1 MTTKDPSTSDITRT
15 ILAVLFI
22 AILITVSFW
31 ILRTFL
37 TSIVWAMIIVVATWP
52 ILLKLQAVFWGRRG
66 FAVAVMTA
74 LLLMVIVAP
83 MIFGIIAIA
92 GKADEIASRIKTLSA
107 FTLPPPP
114 EWVNNIPLAGRDL
127 AERWQEYAALSHEEL
142 YAQITPYAQTALR
155 WFVAQAGSIAA
166 MILQFLLTVII
177 AAVMYSKGEEAAA
190 GVRNFARRLAGKRGE
205 ETAVLAAK
213 ACRGV
218 ALGIVVTAMFQ
229 SGLGGIGLVV
239 AGVPAALVLTV
250 IMFMLC
256 LAQVGPL
263 LVLIPSVIWL
273 YWSGQPL
280 WGTVLLILSIVAVTL
295 DNVLRPLLI
304 KKGADLPLLLIFAG
318 VIGGL
323 IAFGVIG
330 LFIGPVVLAV
340 TLTLLQAWVS
350 EAGQQKEAVASDGK
364 GSESDMVE
372 GDN

>member
-1 MTTKDPSTSDITRT
+1 MTTKDPITSDITRT

-22 AILITVSFW
+22 AILITVSLW
-31 ILRTFL
+31 ILRPFL

-66 FAVAVMTA
+66 FAVTVMTA
-74 LLLMVIVAP
+74 LLLMVIVVPLIVA
-83 MIFGIIAIA
+83 IIAIA
-92 GKADEIASRIKTLSA
+92 GNADEIAARIKTLSA
-107 FTLPPPP
+107 FTILPPP
-114 EWVNNIPLAGRDL
+114 EWVSSIPLAGSKL
-127 AERWQEYAALSHEEL
+127 AEQWQQYASLSHEEL
-142 YAQITPYAQTALR
+142 AGQITPYAQTALR
-155 WFVAQAGSIAA
+155 WFVAQAGSIVV

-177 AAVMYSKGEEAAA
+177 SAVMYSKGEEAAA
-190 GVRNFARRLAGKRGE
+190 GVRSFARRLAGERGE

-218 ALGIVVTAMFQ
+218 AIGIVITAIAQ
-229 SGLGGIGLVV
+229 SGLGGIGLLVT
-239 AGVPAALVLTV
+239 GVPAALVLTA

-256 LAQVGPL
+256 LAQIGPL
-263 LVLIPSVIWL
+263 LVLLPSVVWL

-280 WGTVLLILSIVAVTL
+280 SATVLLILSIVAVTM
-295 DNVLRPLLI
+295 DNFLRPLLI
-304 KKGADLPLLLIFAG
+304 KKGADIPLLLIFAG

-350 EAGQQKEAVASDGK
+350 DAGQQETCASDEK
-364 GSESDMVE
+364 
-372 GDN
+372 

>member
-1 MTTKDPSTSDITRT
+1 MITKDPITSDITRT
-15 ILAVLFI
+15 ILAILFI

-31 ILRTFL
+31 ILRPFL

-66 FAVAVMTA
+66 VAVAVMTA
-74 LLLMVIVAP
+74 VLLMVIVVP

-92 GKADEIASRIKTLSA
+92 GKADEIVSRMQTLSV
-107 FTLPPPP
+107 FTVPPPP
-114 EWVNNIPLAGRDL
+114 EWVSNIPLAGRNL

-142 YAQITPYAQTALR
+142 SAQITPYAQTALR
-155 WFVAQAGSIAA
+155 WFVSHAGSMAA
-166 MILQFLLTVII
+166 MIVQFLLTVII
-177 AAVMYSKGEEAAA
+177 AAVMYSKGEAATA
-190 GVRNFARRLAGKRGE
+190 GVRNFAGRLAGKRGE
-205 ETAVLAAK
+205 DTVILAAK

-218 ALGIVVTAMFQ
+218 ALGIVVTAIFQ
-229 SGLGGIGLVV
+229 SVLGGIGLVV
-239 AGVPAALVLTV
+239 TGVPAAPVLTV

-263 LVLIPSVIWL
+263 LVLLPSVTWL

-280 WGTVLLILSIVAVTL
+280 GGTVLLVLSIVAVTM
-295 DNVLRPLLI
+295 DNFLRPLLI
-304 KKGADLPLLLIFAG
+304 RKGVDLPLLLIFAG

-350 EAGQQKEAVASDGK
+350 DVGQQEAEASDEK
-364 GSESDMVE
+364 
-372 GDN
+372 